1 MPWGLPVSFFDQSIK
16 HAHAPS
22 GVPYRAGGQSCA
34 DWGVPVIN
42 RRTQQGDRADDLGG
56 EGNGDGTPRRC
67 RDAPSEPH
75 IGAAS
80 NGSTDVGKWGETPV
94 ELGIGSGD
102 WYEPLFSYT
111 LNNGTPEATG
121 LVLVPP
127 HYEKQKRSGSCWKPP
142 EGDYWGGS
150 GAPEMTTLQPVESFH
165 NDYEVWTDL
174 DVSGCL
180 PPGEYD
186 FGQFREGVTPTWR
199 VSLSV
204 RQ

>member
-1 MPWGLPVSFFDQSIK
+1 MHRRAYLTGLAGSLVLTGGCLSST
-16 HAHAPS
+16 AEPS
-22 GVPYRAGGQSCA
+22 RGTE
-34 DWGVPVIN
+34 
-42 RRTQQGDRADDLGG
+42 RTISVVKATATGLTVGAEVRQASPTSEQPATVRLTW
-56 EGNGDGTPRRC
+56 ENG
-67 RDAPSEPH
+67 
-75 IGAAS
+75 
-80 NGSTDVGKWGETPV
+80 GETPV

-127 HYEKQKRSGSCWKPP
+127 HYEKQKRSGSCWNPP

-150 GAPEMTTLQPVESFH
+150 GAPEMTTLQPGESFH